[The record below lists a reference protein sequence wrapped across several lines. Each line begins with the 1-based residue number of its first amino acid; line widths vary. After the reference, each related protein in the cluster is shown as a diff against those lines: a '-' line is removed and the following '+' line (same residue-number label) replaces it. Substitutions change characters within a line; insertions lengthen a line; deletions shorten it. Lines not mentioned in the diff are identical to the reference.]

1 MAIFNEDEYY
11 FVTKVCVSLCT
22 VLAWLAN
29 IPNIPSQTHRRHPL
43 AIFKLLFDIA
53 CIPIYYIRVHSS
65 EIGGL
70 YSTKCFSETI

>member
-1 MAIFNEDEYY
+1 MNLFVIPNSIRMAIFNEDEYY

-43 AIFKLLFDIA
+43 AIFKLLFDKPA
-53 CIPIYYIRVHSS
+53 YP
-65 EIGGL
+65 
-70 YSTKCFSETI
+70 